1 MWNLST
7 SKKIQKARGRKK
19 IAYIVSE
26 YPKISHSFIRR
37 EIVALER
44 LGWNIVRF
52 AVRGW
57 SDQLVDEADLIER
70 DLTTYVLK
78 QGIASLFVSVLV
90 IAASRPAKFSQAAL
104 LALRMIR
111 RSDRSALLHLIY
123 FIEACWLSWR
133 LLKSEI
139 GHLHAHFGSNPAEVA
154 MLASRICG
162 ISFSFTVHGPEE
174 FDKVVGLHIAEKIR
188 QSSFVVAISS
198 FGRSQ
203 LYRAVDYLQWP
214 KIKVVHCGIDG
225 VFKGSA
231 PKLATNC
238 NRLVCV
244 GRLSEQK
251 GQALLIAAA
260 AALRDEG
267 LHFELVFV
275 GDGALR
281 QALERLIQ
289 VHELG
294 SMVSIFGWADAS
306 TVRQEIVSSRAL
318 VLPSFAEGLPVVLME
333 AMALGR
339 PVITTYVAGHP
350 ELVVNEQTGWLV
362 PAGSVQ
368 ELCDAIRSC
377 LTTSDEKIEEMG
389 AIGRTRSLDRHDVDI
404 EAAKLGELFDEAL
417 RCVV

>member
-1 MWNLST
+1 MRNFST
-7 SKKIQKARGRKK
+7 PKTIQDAHGRKK
-19 IAYIVSE
+19 IAYLVSE

-37 EIVALER
+37 EIIALEG
-44 LGWNIVRF
+44 LGWEIVRF

-57 SDQLVDEADLIER
+57 NDHLVDAADLVER
-70 DLTTYVLK
+70 DKTTYILN
-78 QGIASLFVSVLV
+78 QGAAALFVSILV
-90 IAASRPAKFSQAAL
+90 AAASRPAQFWQAAL
-104 LALRMIR
+104 LTLKMMR

-123 FIEACWLSWR
+123 FVEACWLSR
-133 LLKSEI
+133 QLLKNDI
-139 GHLHAHFGSNPAEVA
+139 GHLHAHFGANPAEVA
-154 MLASRICG
+154 MLAGRMSG

-174 FDKVVGLHIAEKIR
+174 FDKVAGLHLAEKIR

-203 LYRAVDYLQWP
+203 LFRAVDHAQWP

-225 VFKGSA
+225 IFKDSA
-231 PKLATNC
+231 PDITPDC

-260 AALRDEG
+260 AALRAEG
-267 LHFELVFV
+267 LQFELVLV

-281 QALERLIQ
+281 QVLASLIETY
-289 VHELG
+289 ELG
-294 SMVSIFGWADAS
+294 GVVSIFGWADAA
-306 TVRQEIVSSRAL
+306 TVRQSIISSRAL

-339 PVITTYVAGHP
+339 PVITTYIAGHP

-362 PAGSVQ
+362 PAGSVE

-377 LTTSDEKIEEMG
+377 LTTPDEKIGDMG
-389 AIGRTRSLDRHDVDI
+389 ARGRIRALDRHDIDI
-404 EAAKLGELFDEAL
+404 EAAKLGKLFDEAV
-417 RCVV
+417 RCTT